1 MQHVERPEVHSVGG
15 VQSCTPCRLLPQQ
28 HEEGWSR
35 ALGLGGGSRPTG
47 VLVQRWVQQRGVRG
61 AAPGDFFTILMD
73 FEAKSTY
80 HTTYRTS
87 LESAH
92 VQICADPSPRSAR
105 EARRRARRAGRASWV
120 CGSAPKSSV
129 AAPGYR
135 VRAGARGLG
144 LGLGFGL
151 PEHRGVARREQACG
165 RAFRPGRVRIE
176 GLEVSGLV
184 KC

>member
-1 MQHVERPEVHSVGG
+1 MDQSPGAWSARPARHARMRRESEPLAHRTGG
-15 VQSCTPCRLLPQQ
+15 DVLVNCRLPFLTSGRRGPGRSPGRFFLTHFNEILKQIL
-28 HEEGWSR
+28 R
-35 ALGLGGGSRPTG
+35 TTRPTAP
-47 VLVQRWVQQRGVRG
+47 RW
-61 AAPGDFFTILMD
+61 
-73 FEAKSTY
+73 K
-80 HTTYRTS
+80 
-87 LESAH
+87 AH

-151 PEHRGVARREQACG
+151 PEHRGVARREACG